1 MEEYDKLIKELD
13 EIDSRLFMI
22 DMIDRWTEED
32 SKSYERLLEQKQD
45 ILNKIGK
52 TKKEVKTT
60 DGKDKNN

>member
-45 ILNKIGK
+45 ILNKIDK

>member
-45 ILNKIGK
+45 IINKIDK

>member
-13 EIDSRLFMI
+13 EIDSKLFMI

-45 ILNKIGK
+45 IINKIDK

>member
-1 MEEYDKLIKELD
+1 MKEYDKLIKELNK
-13 EIDSRLFMI
+13 INSRLFMI
-22 DMIDRWTEED
+22 DMIDRWTNED

-45 ILNKIGK
+45 IINKIDK

>member
-45 ILNKIGK
+45 IINKIDK
-52 TKKEVKTT
+52 TKKEVKTV

>member
-22 DMIDRWTEED
+22 DMIDRWAEED

-45 ILNKIGK
+45 ILNKIDK

>member
-32 SKSYERLLEQKQD
+32 SKFYERLLEQKQD
-45 ILNKIGK
+45 IINKIDK
-52 TKKEVKTT
+52 TKKEVKTV
-60 DGKDKNN
+60 DEKDKNN

>member
-1 MEEYDKLIKELD
+1 MKEYDKLIKELD

-32 SKSYERLLEQKQD
+32 SKSYERLLKQKQD
-45 ILNKIGK
+45 IINKIDK

>member
-45 ILNKIGK
+45 ILNKIDK

-60 DGKDKNN
+60 NGKDKNN